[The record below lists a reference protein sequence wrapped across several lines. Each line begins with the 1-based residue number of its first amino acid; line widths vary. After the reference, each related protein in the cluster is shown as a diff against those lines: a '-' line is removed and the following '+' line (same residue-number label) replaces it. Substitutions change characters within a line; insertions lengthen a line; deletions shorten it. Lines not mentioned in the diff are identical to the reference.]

1 MGRRDLS
8 RTVEPGLAL
17 REIDFMSPPGSPGE
31 YAVWDDGEWI
41 PWDYINEQVYK
52 QELRERFPDGNL
64 ALIEVFEQIIDAAS
78 QYRLVTGRYLPVF
91 GELGEIFAEL
101 TLGLE
106 RHKPRAQGSDGRI
119 GNDHVEVKTIS
130 PENRHEKVVVKRK
143 GHFSK
148 LVLVKI
154 DEDFNFEARTLD
166 RKELAKGKGP
176 VVRVYWSSGKS

>member
-1 MGRRDLS
+1 
-8 RTVEPGLAL
+8 
-17 REIDFMSPPGSPGE
+17 MSPPGFPGE

-41 PWDYINEQVYK
+41 TWDSINYQLYQ
-52 QELRERFPDGNL
+52 QELRERFPDGDP
-64 ALIEVFEQIIDAAS
+64 AVIAVFEEIVDVARH
-78 QYRLVTGRYLPVF
+78 YRLVTGRYLPVL

-101 TLGLE
+101 TPGLE

-130 PENRHEKVVVKRK
+130 PENKHERVVVKRK

-154 DEDFNFEARTLD
+154 DEDFNFEARILD
-166 RKELAKGKGP
+166 RKDMAKGTGT
-176 VVRVYWSSGKS
+176 VARVYWSSIKS